1 MAEDL
6 TKIQPSE
13 NEETIHVHLLDRS
26 FSAKAITR
34 IVLVTLAILIFVGIV
49 VGIFYSLSF
58 LVVLLALSIFLAYL
72 IDPLVKLIR
81 RPFKAAKIEP
91 FMPRPLAILIS
102 YALVF
107 TLFGFGIAYI
117 APIVVEQG
125 KEFGSSFP
133 KFANSIQRQAND
145 INRRFQRLRI
155 PDDLQNQINDG
166 AIALG
171 QSVTAAF
178 GSFVISF
185 LSYLP
190 WLVIVPVLAF
200 FFLKDVNVFRLSFLR
215 MFPPG
220 RWRDRADAVLVDV
233 NSTLASYARAML
245 ISSVLIGT
253 LCTAG
258 FYVIGLKYAFLLGI
272 LAGIFEFVPLL
283 GPLAIG
289 IIAVASVAFGDNPGL
304 AIYVAIFLLVLRL
317 IHDYITYPRI
327 IRGNIHLH
335 PLLIILTVL
344 AGEQIAGI
352 SGVFLAIPIV
362 AILTVVYKHILEH
375 QGSTGIL
382 AGLADDPTGVPE
394 LEPELSDASEL
405 PKDQIA

>member
-1 MAEDL
+1 MSDDLIKTQPGTDAE
-6 TKIQPSE
+6 PVA
-13 NEETIHVHLLDRS
+13 VHLLDRS
-26 FSAKAITR
+26 FSFKAVAR
-34 IVLVTLAILIFVGIV
+34 VVLITLAILIFVGII

-81 RPFKAAKIEP
+81 RPFKSANIER

-125 KEFGSSFP
+125 KEFGNNFP
-133 KFANSIQRQAND
+133 KFANSIQRQANEL
-145 INRRFQRLRI
+145 NRRFERLRI
-155 PDDLQNQINDG
+155 PDDLQNQINEG

-171 QSVTAAF
+171 QSVTATF

-190 WLVIVPVLAF
+190 WLVIVPVLTF
-200 FFLKDVNVFRLSFLR
+200 FFLKDVNTFRISFLR

-220 RWRDRADAVLVDV
+220 RLRDRADAVLVDI

-245 ISSVLIGT
+245 ISAVLIGT
-253 LCTAG
+253 ICTAG
-258 FYVIGLKYAFLLGI
+258 FYAIGLKYAFLLGI

-289 IIAVASVAFGDNPGL
+289 IIATASVAFGEHPGL

-317 IHDYITYPRI
+317 IHDYVTYPRI
-327 IRGNIHLH
+327 IRGKIHLH
-335 PLLIILTVL
+335 PLLIIITVL

-352 SGVFLAIPIV
+352 PGVFLAIPIV
-362 AILTVVYKHILEH
+362 ALLTVIYKHILEH

-382 AGLADDPTGVPE
+382 AGLADTPAEPVTV
-394 LEPELSDASEL
+394 LEPALPDGSDI
-405 PKDQIA
+405 PKDQI

>member
-1 MAEDL
+1 
-6 TKIQPSE
+6 
-13 NEETIHVHLLDRS
+13 
-26 FSAKAITR
+26 
-34 IVLVTLAILIFVGIV
+34 
-49 VGIFYSLSF
+49 
-58 LVVLLALSIFLAYL
+58 
-72 IDPLVKLIR
+72 LIR
-81 RPFKAAKIEP
+81 RPFKTAGMER
-91 FMPRPLAILIS
+91 FMPRSLAILIS

-107 TLFGFGIAYI
+107 TSFGFGIAYI

-133 KFANSIQRQAND
+133 KFANSIQRQANEL
-145 INRRFQRLRI
+145 NRRFERLRI

-166 AIALG
+166 ALALG

-185 LSYLP
+185 LGYLP
-190 WLVIVPVLAF
+190 WLVIVPVLTF
-200 FFLKDVNVFRLSFLR
+200 FFLKDVNAFRISFLR

-220 RWRDRADAVLVDV
+220 RWRDRADAVLVDI

-304 AIYVAIFLLVLRL
+304 AIYVAGFLLVLRL
-317 IHDYITYPRI
+317 THDYVTYPRI
-327 IRGNIHLH
+327 IRGKIHLH
-335 PLLIILTVL
+335 PLLIIVTVL

-352 SGVFLAIPIV
+352 PGVFLAIPIV
-362 AILTVVYKHILEH
+362 ALVTVIYKHILEH